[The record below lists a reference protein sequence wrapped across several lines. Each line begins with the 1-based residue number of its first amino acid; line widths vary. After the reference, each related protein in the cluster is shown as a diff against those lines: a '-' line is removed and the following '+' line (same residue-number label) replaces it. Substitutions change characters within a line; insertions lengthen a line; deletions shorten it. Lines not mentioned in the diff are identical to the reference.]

1 MARTDW
7 TSKDTVRPADMNQ
20 IGQEIND
27 LESSATVWLGV
38 TEGTDTEYTVTSNK
52 VSSLYESLRVS
63 FRAHQT
69 SGTNPTLQ
77 INSLGAIPLKKPNG
91 RAAKLDTD
99 GVYTAVYSAAS
110 FILQGEG
117 GEYGTATAADVLA
130 PKSIGTDNGIVTG
143 TMPTQGDQFKSGSWI
158 NPDGDSYVDTYVDV
172 DGGYYPPGTQVTIQA
187 YDPNLVSNNIRADA
201 KVFGVDGDPNVIDTY
216 MDDGYAAVNDDLLE
230 NKRAFVNGKMLYG
243 GIKNYKNIHFGGQL
257 VPKSGANIG
266 VMPTR
271 TGLMDVTTELN
282 VPMPNKLPENIRAG
296 VDIGGTVGTAGS
308 IKRVVRGNT
317 TIEAQ
322 VSNRDTVDIS
332 SFGLNQGS
340 TLLYFTV
347 RTAEFYPH
355 KYRVQGVPIGSDPF
369 PSSPLNR
376 IDFFVDYAGSIK
388 YIEFQLV
395 EYDGVKRRI
404 AGYTSRDTG
413 SNPAIVNLS
422 PAVTDMSKCILVGSY
437 STNETTGGNYDP
449 LLRFGNVS
457 QLLLY
462 GSTTPGFHEQWYY
475 QLIEFY

>member
-77 INSLGAIPLKKPNG
+77 INSLGAVPLKKPNG
-91 RAAKLDTD
+91 RAAKLDAD

-143 TMPTQGDQFKSGSWI
+143 TMPTQGDQFKSGSWT

-266 VMPTR
+266 VKPTR

-282 VPMPNKLPENIRAG
+282 VPIPNKLPENIRAG
-296 VDIGGTVGTAGS
+296 VDIGGTVGTFGA
-308 IKRVVRGNT
+308 IKRIIRGT
-317 TIEAQ
+317 TNFTGLNLAFSTFAPA
-322 VSNRDTVDIS
+322 VNRDCSIIFHETTCTS
-332 SFGLNQGS
+332 SNPIHHKTTAILSNDNEVSCYQYRNYQP
-340 TLLYFTV
+340 TTV
-347 RTAEFYPH
+347 RWTIVEFHPSAVKY
-355 KYRVQGVPIGSDPF
+355 KYR
-369 PSSPLNR
+369 
-376 IDFFVDYAGSIK
+376 
-388 YIEFQLV
+388 
-395 EYDGVKRRI
+395 
-404 AGYTSRDTG
+404 
-413 SNPAIVNLS
+413 AIVERIVGNAGKS
-422 PAVTDMSKCILVGSY
+422 VTIPVAVNPEKTLVVAAY
-437 STNETTGGNYDP
+437 STTGTNLEIPGYYDP
-449 LLRFGNVS
+449 VVQFSSSREIVLIGAT
-457 QLLLY
+457 
-462 GSTTPGFHEQWYY
+462 STTTSDIVYEDWEVQVLELY
-475 QLIEFY
+475 